1 MIFKERAYFLSLFI
15 DKEESPTFTYTG
27 GMNQMKKRSF
37 VNIFVTILF
46 AITFSTFF
54 SVVVQADESLFKP
67 NTDRVGVWW
76 WDTSNLSLAHSES
89 YLDYAKNNGITE
101 IYLNQTRL
109 SEVNPSNTFGPSG
122 TLNVVIPTQ
131 NFIQAASDRGI
142 KVYLLLSNHGTW
154 LDNPNRFHQ
163 LMKGYLAYQNV
174 AKDAQFAGVHLNVEP
189 NQLRDG
195 AGDRYWDKG
204 YDVQAR
210 MMQQL
215 IDFAV
220 DATDAYGDY
229 TTFDWST
236 GMWWDRERYPVTY
249 RGKET
254 LLYRA
259 MIEEA
264 NTTVV
269 MSFRTTANAIA
280 EASKKHLAY
289 ARNVG
294 KPIILSGSVFLSGE
308 EPDRAANAQFI
319 GFGRDY
325 MHAELA
331 KVPEYALKWADE
343 ANGGASEK
351 QLDVHVAF
359 HEMMSWRHW
368 ARREQ

>member
-1 MIFKERAYFLSLFI
+1 
-15 DKEESPTFTYTG
+15 
-27 GMNQMKKRSF
+27 MKKRSLVHILVTVLF
-37 VNIFVTILF
+37 VIVFGAF
-46 AITFSTFF
+46 FSTD
-54 SVVVQADESLFKP
+54 VQADESLFKP
-67 NTDRVGVWW
+67 TTERVGVWW
-76 WDTSNLSLAHSES
+76 WDTSNLNLAHSES

-101 IYLNQTRL
+101 IYLNQTELHR
-109 SEVNPSNTFGPSG
+109 VNPNNTFGPNG
-122 TLNVVIPTQ
+122 TIKAVIPTQ
-131 NFIQAASDRGI
+131 NFIQAANDRDI
-142 KVYLLLSNHGTW
+142 DVYLLLSNDGTW
-154 LDNPNRFHQ
+154 LNNPNRFHL

-189 NQLRDG
+189 NQLRDSTG
-195 AGDRYWDKG
+195 ERYWDKG

-220 DATDAYGDY
+220 DATNVYGDY

-236 GMWWDRERYPVTY
+236 GMWWDRDRYPVTY
-249 RGKET
+249 RGKKT

-280 EASKKHLAY
+280 EASKNHLAY

-294 KPIILSGSVFLSGE
+294 KPIILSGTVFLSGE
-308 EPDRAANAQFI
+308 EPDKAPNAQFV

-325 MHAELA
+325 MHRELA
-331 KVPEYALKWADE
+331 KVPEYALKWADD
-343 ANGGASEK
+343 ANGGASDK
-351 QLDVHVAF
+351 HLDVHIAF
-359 HEMMSWRHW
+359 HEMMTWRHW
-368 ARREQ
+368 ERRER